1 MQIHQI
7 MDSNNSNAEQAKAV
21 KSEGSTLI
29 TLKDG
34 TSLHNS
40 DRNSLYLSVI
50 IEISNSQTK
59 KNFAY
64 LADQYIVETS
74 GCVEIVIGIKLDNR
88 RLLKAEVSLWR
99 PQIVGE
105 SGQRYLRSNQEI
117 SSEVREVKSLC
128 LCVTDESRF
137 FVGKTVPQVGG
148 KSLVLQIKDLYIY
161 TQSRPLD
168 CRRYRVTCSYW
179 NGDL

>member
-1 MQIHQI
+1 MELIVAPLPSASSQAANRLPIYLPLLSRIPVQIHQI

-74 GCVEIVIGIKLDNR
+74 GCVEIVIGIKLGNR

-105 SGQRYLRSNQEI
+105 SGQ
-117 SSEVREVKSLC
+117 
-128 LCVTDESRF
+128 
-137 FVGKTVPQVGG
+137 
-148 KSLVLQIKDLYIY
+148 
-161 TQSRPLD
+161 
-168 CRRYRVTCSYW
+168 
-179 NGDL
+179 